1 MENIST
7 VYDASQMQ
15 RMFNDTFTQLN
26 TLKNILPLQIHNAAP
41 AKPTDGDVVYADGTD
56 WNPGSGEGIY
66 ARYNSTWNKL

>member
-15 RMFNDTFTQLN
+15 RMFNDTFTKLN
-26 TLKNILPLQIHNAAP
+26 TLKNILPLQINNAAP